1 MTTDIAITRAARVQ
15 TIRIT
20 RAAKKNALTGVM
32 YEAITAALD
41 EGDRD
46 PDIACHVI
54 AGEGGVFTAGNDI
67 ADFLAQARSG
77 AMPRPVLG
85 FLAKLPRVEKSLIAA
100 VDGPAI
106 GIGTTLLLHCDL
118 VFATASARFAT
129 PFLDLGLVPEAGS
142 SLLAPRLMGPAR
154 AFELLVL
161 GETFT
166 AERAVQSGLVNTI
179 VPADELEATAHKAA
193 LRLAAKPPA
202 ALAASRRLLRG
213 SPDEIAGRI
222 DEEVAVF
229 ADRLRSPEAQ
239 KAFQAFLEKR
249 PPDFAKFRKPA

>member
-1 MTTDIAITRAARVQ
+1 MTSDIAISRAERVQ
-15 TIRIT
+15 TIRLM
-20 RAAKKNALTGVM
+20 RVAKKNALTCAM

-46 PDIACHVI
+46 PGIACHII

-77 AMPRPVLG
+77 ALPRPVLG
-85 FLAKLPRVEKSLIAA
+85 FLGKLPRVEKPLIAV

-106 GIGTTLLLHCDL
+106 GVGTTLLMHCDL
-118 VFATASARFAT
+118 VYATPSARFGT

-142 SLLAPRLMGPAR
+142 SLIGPRLMGHPR
-154 AFELLVL
+154 AFEMLVL

-166 AERAVQSGLVNTI
+166 AERAMQAGLVNAI
-179 VPADELEATAHKAA
+179 VAADQIEATARKAA

-213 SPDEIAGRI
+213 APDEIVRRV
-222 DEEVAVF
+222 DEEIAIF
-229 ADRLRSPEAQ
+229 AELLRSPEAQ
-239 KAFQAFLEKR
+239 EAFQAFLEKR
-249 PPDFAKFRKPA
+249 PPDFATMQDKS